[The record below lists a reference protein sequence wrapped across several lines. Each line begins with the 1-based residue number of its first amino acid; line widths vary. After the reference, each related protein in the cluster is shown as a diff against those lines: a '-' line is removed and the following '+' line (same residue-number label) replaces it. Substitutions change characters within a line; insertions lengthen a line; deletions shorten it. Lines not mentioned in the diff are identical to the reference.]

1 MPINHNTIITAITN
15 SFQTTYQGVRM
26 SGVVWNE
33 CMKAVSNV
41 SLMNY
46 IISQNNVG
54 IPPVK
59 TFLDSSSALHGGFL
73 NYEKQCL
80 GKFWGFVFKFVF
92 MYQSQKDSN
101 PINLKGI
108 KTATYFYDVDVED
121 GIEVID

>member
-46 IISQNNVG
+46 IISPNNVG

-80 GKFWGFVFKFVF
+80 GKFWGFVFQFVF
-92 MYQSQKDSN
+92 KVAKKGRAK
-101 PINLKGI
+101 INTKGVES
-108 KTATYFYDVDVED
+108 ATYYEPYNDVV
-121 GIEVID
+121 V